1 MRRRP
6 YIYLFL
12 FCFAIPHLGYGQG
25 SSLQVVSGTVCTGV
39 VETPLFAQQL
49 QGIASVSLKIN
60 YDTSELRYLG
70 FRNLHPSLSNAL
82 VTSNNSQFILAW
94 FSLSAAQLTND
105 TMLVLRWEGRP
116 TGTSA
121 LQFDV
126 QTPGNCEVTNLQG
139 QALPVQFMDGSAA
152 VQGATPPTALTPL
165 QLFGVLSSTYQFMY
179 QRSACTQQV
188 VFQTARDATFNNIHH
203 SGLAISDSFALAD
216 FRDIQP
222 SLGDSVIWWR
232 FGGVYGSDTAWTATG
247 RMSFALQLSAK
258 ETSHMVLKCYPN
270 PFSRGFW
277 IDLSGAGLT
286 TTFELR
292 TLQGQLLDAFEIS
305 GGLERYFYEPQ
316 IDVPDGIVLL
326 IWRNTFANGTEL
338 LKKLPY

>member
-1 MRRRP
+1 MHARP
-6 YIYLFL
+6 YIFLFL
-12 FCFAIPHLGYGQG
+12 FYFAMPHLGYGQG
-25 SSLQVVSGTVCTGV
+25 SSLQVLSGTVCTGV

-82 VTSNNSQFILAW
+82 VTSNNGQFILAW
-94 FSLSAAQLTND
+94 FSLSAAHLMND
-105 TMLVLRWEGRP
+105 TMVVLRWEGRP

-139 QALPVQFMDGSAA
+139 QALAVQFVDGSAA

-179 QRSACTQQV
+179 QPSACLQQV
-188 VFQTARDATFNNIHH
+188 VFQTARDAAFNNIHQ

-222 SLGDSVIWWR
+222 AQGDSVVWWR
-232 FGGVYGSDTAWTATG
+232 FGGLLNGDTAWTPTG
-247 RMSFALQLSAK
+247 RMSFALQLSTK
-258 ETSHMVLKCYPN
+258 EITKKALKCYPN
-270 PFSRGFW
+270 PFNDGFW
-277 IDLSGAGLT
+277 LDLSGASLPT
-286 TTFELR
+286 AIELR
-292 TLQGQLLDAFEIS
+292 TLHGQILDAFEIS
-305 GGLERYFYEPQ
+305 GDVERYFYKPQ
-316 IDVPDGIVLL
+316 IDVPEGMVLL
-326 IWRNTFANGTEL
+326 IWRNTFTNGTEL